1 MDEVATQNIS
11 NSPTKKEIIKDL
23 KKYVEKVKMS
33 KKKIE
38 MNTKKLEEMKKI
50 IYTNLL
56 KSIESFLKNEKQ
68 MIIVLNNY
76 KTHHALLITE
86 ACEYLNIKL
95 IYLPSYSA
103 KLNPIEQV
111 WRTVKR
117 ELSTE
122 FIESEE
128 FLVDSFEKA
137 YYKNVDKPSFTKN
150 WVKKFIND
158 VNSDFIIENM
168 CLDAVIP
175 V

>member
-1 MDEVATQNIS
+1 LKIIYNELY
-11 NSPTKKEIIKDL
+11 PKKTKKEIIKDL
-23 KKYVEKVKMS
+23 KNYVEKVKMS

-38 MNTKKLEEMKKI
+38 MNTKKLEEMKKV
-50 IYTNLL
+50 IYTNLS
-56 KSIESFLKNEKQ
+56 KSIKSFLKNEKQ
-68 MIIVLNNY
+68 MIIVLDNY

-95 IYLPSYSA
+95 IYLPPYSP

-117 ELSTE
+117 ELSAE

-128 FLVDSFEKA
+128 FLIDIFEKV
-137 YYKNVDKPSFTKN
+137 YYKNVDKPSFTEN
-150 WVKKFIND
+150 WVEKFIIS
-158 VNSDFIIENM
+158 VNSDLIIENM
-168 CLDAVIP
+168 CLGAVMP